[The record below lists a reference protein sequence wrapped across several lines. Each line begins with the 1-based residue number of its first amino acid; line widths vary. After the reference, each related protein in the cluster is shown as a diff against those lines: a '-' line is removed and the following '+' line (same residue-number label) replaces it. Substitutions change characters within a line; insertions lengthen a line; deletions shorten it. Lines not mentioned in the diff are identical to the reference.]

1 MINIKI
7 KLLEKGGRRPP
18 MPFYGTEEAAGADLS
33 AFLEEPLT
41 LQPGDREAVPTG
53 IAIELPRGC
62 CAFVMARSGLALKNG
77 IAPANCVGLIDSD
90 YRGELKVP
98 LANNGSEPFTIE
110 DGMRIA
116 QLVAMELPKAAFE
129 AVTELGETDRGEEG
143 FGSTGIAQ
151 RREEKIL

>member
-7 KLLEKGGRRPP
+7 KLLEKDGR
-18 MPFYGTEEAAGADLS
+18 MPHAPCYGTDEAAGADLA
-33 AFLEEPLT
+33 AFLTEPVT
-41 LQPGDREAVPTG
+41 LKPGDREAVPTG
-53 IAIELPRGC
+53 IAIELPQGC

-98 LANNGSEPFTIE
+98 LANNGSEPFKIE
-110 DGMRIA
+110 NGMRIA
-116 QLVAMELPKAAFE
+116 QLVVMELPKVVFE
-129 AVTELGETDRGEEG
+129 DVSELGETERGEGG

-151 RREEKIL
+151 RREENIL